1 MASTILEL
9 KAAYNILIAQEKT
22 AELAFKDSK
31 YTDAQKETWIPKF
44 NQITECLSMLMADYK
59 KLTGEEMPE
68 HNILNG
74 FGGDN
79 Q

>member
-1 MASTILEL
+1 MEKNIDDL
-9 KAAYNILIAQEKT
+9 KKAYNVLIAQEKT

-31 YTDAQKETWIPKF
+31 YTDKQKETWIPKF

-59 KLTGEEMPE
+59 KLTGEEIS
-68 HNILNG
+68 NDNVLNG
-74 FGGDN
+74 F

>member
-1 MASTILEL
+1 MSILEL
-9 KAAYNILIAQEKT
+9 QKAYNVLIAQEKK
-22 AELAFKDSK
+22 AEASFKDNK

-59 KLTGEEMPE
+59 KLIGEEMPE